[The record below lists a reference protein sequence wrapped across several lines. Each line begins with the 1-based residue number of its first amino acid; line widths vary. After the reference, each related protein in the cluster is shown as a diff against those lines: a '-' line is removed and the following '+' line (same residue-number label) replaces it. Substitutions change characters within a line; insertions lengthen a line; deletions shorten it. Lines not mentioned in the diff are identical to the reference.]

1 MLNHKYFF
9 FCWDT
14 FWHLYFTCTYMYKL
28 IKLCKHNNINFV
40 NSVVSCDI
48 LHHKEVY
55 GVNSGKG
62 RSSTPNYFK
71 TTVHMFKIIQDFFY
85 I

>member
-1 MLNHKYFF
+1 M
-9 FCWDT
+9 
-14 FWHLYFTCTYMYKL
+14 
-28 IKLCKHNNINFV
+28 NFV

-71 TTVHMFKIIQDFFY
+71 TTVHMFKIIQDYFY

>member
-1 MLNHKYFF
+1 M
-9 FCWDT
+9 
-14 FWHLYFTCTYMYKL
+14 
-28 IKLCKHNNINFV
+28 NFV

-71 TTVHMFKIIQDFFY
+71 TTVHMFKIIQDFFIFRLLLY
-85 I
+85 VSNPISFSILPA